1 MLKKRL
7 ITLLERSGSIRLA
20 ILFGSVAQGEAGVES
35 DLDLALLMGGEMSVE
50 TRMDLIEQVALLSGR
65 PVDLIDLSTVGEP
78 LLGQILQTGERL
90 FGSDGEYG
98 SLLSRHLL
106 DQADFMP
113 YRERILAERR
123 AAWIGS

>member
-1 MLKKRL
+1 
-7 ITLLERSGSIRLA
+7 LA